1 MTIINLNFDKKN
13 VKMRA
18 KKPRVCTV
26 DGLKN
31 LQFIFYGACFILYNL
46 NRIFGI
52 THFDTFRAHDDH
64 FNVCERFLNITFA
77 TETVFGVE
85 LRQTGRATTQN

>member
-1 MTIINLNFDKKN
+1 MTIISLNFDKKN

-46 NRIFGI
+46 NRIFGV
-52 THFDTFRAHDDH
+52 THLKISY
-64 FNVCERFLNITFA
+64 VLLLPI
-77 TETVFGVE
+77 
-85 LRQTGRATTQN
+85 